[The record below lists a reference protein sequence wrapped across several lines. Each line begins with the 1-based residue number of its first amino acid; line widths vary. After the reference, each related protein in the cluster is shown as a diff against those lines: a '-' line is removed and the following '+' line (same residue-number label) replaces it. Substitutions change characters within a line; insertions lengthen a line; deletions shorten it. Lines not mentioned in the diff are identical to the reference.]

1 MTQHC
6 SYGVRLSEIYSM
18 VLISHDT
25 RQVRLINRTG
35 LPGKSYNKRLPQL
48 NHNAILQA
56 LAVLTSI

>member
-1 MTQHC
+1 
-6 SYGVRLSEIYSM
+6 M